1 MVDLSEPVRTALQEK
16 ASAATTLRLEGAAV
30 MLASGVA
37 FQALGGSWGWFAVF
51 FLVPD
56 LFMLGYLKD
65 LRVGASMYNVA
76 HTYLAPGFLLVVF
89 LLTPEVEI
97 LRIATVWTAHIGMD
111 RLLGH
116 GLKYPTGFKHTHLQ
130 RV

>member
-1 MVDLSEPVRTALQEK
+1 
-16 ASAATTLRLEGAAV
+16 

-37 FQALGGSWGWFAVF
+37 FQALEGSWVWFAVF

-111 RLLGH
+111 RLLGY